1 MVSQMLTGGVMRIAA
16 LAMVVLSLSG
26 CAQQFVGAAY
36 KVSVGRQVTEF
47 FQDTSTAWQAGAEF
61 RFDVKR

>member
-1 MVSQMLTGGVMRIAA
+1 MRVFIVLAVLT
-16 LAMVVLSLSG
+16 LSG
-26 CAQQFVGAAY
+26 CGQQFVGAAY

>member
-1 MVSQMLTGGVMRIAA
+1 MRRLTLGVA
-16 LAMVVLSLSG
+16 LGVWGLLLSG
-26 CAQQFVGAAY
+26 CGQQFVGAAY

-61 RFDVKR
+61 RFDVRR